1 MHVLNQVK
9 TSYQT
14 AQKPKLSHKNFVLFL
29 NAFTKQPLTGKEQ
42 MEPRIFGRFYP
53 IGCKGKEIYSCIV

>member
-29 NAFTKQPLTGKEQ
+29 NAFTKQPLKGKEQ
-42 MEPRIFGRFYP
+42 TEP
-53 IGCKGKEIYSCIV
+53 